1 VSNELRDKY
10 LRALQATE
18 GSDPLSRLAR
28 AGLQASALKFSG
40 LSLGEAATG
49 PGLSFRLA
57 DRGNGGLISAN
68 EVGDFLQRLQRA
80 VARLAKARRARLAD
94 VVKLL
99 PLDFEVAR
107 LDVAA
112 SGAGSIVV
120 DLRPHAQTPDAEGGE
135 LPPGGVSWAEIGAV
149 ELARALPEGPED
161 DESMDSLFSASPV
174 VRRAVNDLI
183 SKLPNPNL
191 DISLTVK
198 RGTGERIAST
208 ISVGQAEVLRER
220 LDVIREER
228 EVVRM
233 RGRLDGLRTR
243 RQIFYF
249 ETPAGAEIHGF
260 VDESLV
266 TVVKAH
272 LDEEVDVALESFVL
286 RTAAGR
292 RSQRRYRLIEVAGQ
306 LSQLPPA
313 GELDDDE

>member
-1 VSNELRDKY
+1 MSNELRDKY

>member
-18 GSDPLSRLAR
+18 GTDPLSRLAR

-40 LSLGEAATG
+40 VGLGEAATG

-120 DLRPHAQTPDAEGGE
+120 DLRPHAQMPDAESGE

-161 DESMDSLFSASPV
+161 EESMDSLFSASPV